1 MTGEHRIV
9 VLGAGYAGLAAA
21 REAARAKGVR
31 VTVIDARA
39 ELVERVRLH
48 QVVAGQQ
55 VPRWDLRELLERK
68 GIEFV
73 RARVTRVDP
82 VARRVELEG
91 AAAVPYDSLVYALGS
106 RADAGGVPGLAEHA
120 HTVATPEDVAR
131 VPELAGRVAVVGAG
145 STGIEVATE
154 LAESR
159 PELEVLLISADEPGA
174 WLSAKARKHIR
185 AVLDR
190 LGVRV
195 HAGAKV
201 AAVTAAG
208 LELVDGA
215 HVPADTVLWTA
226 GFTVPDVAARSG
238 LGVDARGRVL
248 VGDDLRT
255 AAHPEVYAVGDAAV
269 VAGPGDRELRMA
281 CATALPAG
289 KYAAA
294 AIIARLRGKEPA
306 ARKFRFY
313 FQCLSLGRRD
323 AVIQFLDPD
332 DTPTARAITG
342 RPAVWFKESIV
353 RGAGWAARP

>member
-21 REAARAKGVR
+21 RQAARAKGVR

-48 QVVAGQQ
+48 QVLAGQE
-55 VPRWDLRELLERK
+55 VPRWNLRELLEPK
-68 GIEFV
+68 GIEFTQA
-73 RARVTRVDP
+73 RATRIDP
-82 VARRVELEG
+82 EAKRVELADAEP
-91 AAAVPYDSLVYALGS
+91 VPYDSLVYALGS
-106 RADAGGVPGLAEHA
+106 VADTGGVPGLAAHA
-120 HTVATPEDVAR
+120 HAVATPEDVRRA
-131 VPELAGRVAVVGAG
+131 PELSGRVAVVGGG

-159 PELEVLLISADEPGA
+159 PDLEVLLISADEPGA
-174 WLSAKARKHIR
+174 WLSAKARGHIG

-201 AAVTAAG
+201 AAVTPTG
-208 LELVDGA
+208 LDLVDGA
-215 HVPADTVLWTA
+215 HVPAGTVLWTA
-226 GFTVPDVAARSG
+226 GFAVPDVAARSG
-238 LGVDARGRVL
+238 LAVDARGRVL
-248 VGDDLRT
+248 VGDDLR
-255 AAHPEVYAVGDAAV
+255 AVAHPDIYAVGDAAV
-269 VAGPGDRELRMA
+269 VAGPGERELRMA

-289 KYAAA
+289 KYAAT
-294 AIIARLRGKEPA
+294 AITARLRGKEPA
-306 ARKFRFY
+306 ARQFRYY

-323 AVIQFLDPD
+323 AVIQFLNPD
-332 DTPTARAITG
+332 DTPTARAVTG
-342 RPAVWFKESIV
+342 RPAVWFKEGIV